1 MTAYRRNVILG
12 SVGLAAL
19 LAALI
24 VPGYRRGAAS
34 LAHPDPAGPTVYS
47 KSAIG
52 HAAFY
57 RLLVELGLP
66 VEISEAGSG
75 VHVAE
80 EDVLVVAEPRTDD
93 ATLEEVR
100 AMLTAR
106 TLLLVLPKRGGKA
119 DPNKPY
125 WLGADTLLADDEVAR
140 VLHLLDAEAV
150 LVRNASLE
158 GLTGRRP
165 MPGSVAIARP
175 QLVRSKKLRPLMAA
189 RDGILVGEYREL
201 GRRLVILSDPD
212 LIANHGLIR
221 SDNAAVAVSLIRDL
235 GGSVIFDE
243 FEHGFSPQPFH
254 LLGILFQFPFVLV
267 TVQMALAVVLL
278 VWAAAGRFGAA
289 RSLAPRLEAGKRSLI
304 DTGARLLVQTKR
316 VPDLAGPYREEMV
329 RAAGRRLRAPRGLDT
344 AGLLVWL
351 SRTPGAPSAPPE
363 EAPPR
368 EVWTW
373 RKELIGD

>member
-12 SVGLAAL
+12 SVALAAL

-24 VPGYRRGAAS
+24 VPSYRRGAAS
-34 LAHPDPAGPTVYS
+34 LAHPDPTGPTVYS

-57 RLLVELGLP
+57 RLLAELGIP
-66 VEISEAGSG
+66 AEISESGSG

-80 EDVLVVAEPRTDD
+80 GDVLVVAEPRTDD

-100 AMLTAR
+100 AMLTAHVV
-106 TLLLVLPKRGGKA
+106 LLVLPKRGGKA

-125 WLGADTLLADDEVAR
+125 WLGADTLLAADEVAR

-158 GLTGRRP
+158 GLTGSRA

-175 QLVRSKKLRPLMAA
+175 QLVRSKRLRPLMAA

-201 GRRLVILSDPD
+201 GRRLVLLSDPD
-212 LIANHGLIR
+212 LIANHGLTR
-221 SDNAAVAVSLIRDL
+221 ADNAVVAVSLIRDL

-267 TVQMALAVVLL
+267 TVQMALAVALL

-289 RSLAPRLEAGKRSLI
+289 RSLAPPLEAGKRSLI

-316 VPDLAGPYREEMV
+316 VPDLTGRYREEMV
-329 RAAGRRLRAPRGLDT
+329 RDAGRRMRAPRGLDT

-351 SRTPGAPSAPPE
+351 SRTPGAPSALPE
-363 EAPPR
+363 EAPPQK
-368 EVWTW
+368 VWTW
-373 RKELIGD
+373 RKEFDW